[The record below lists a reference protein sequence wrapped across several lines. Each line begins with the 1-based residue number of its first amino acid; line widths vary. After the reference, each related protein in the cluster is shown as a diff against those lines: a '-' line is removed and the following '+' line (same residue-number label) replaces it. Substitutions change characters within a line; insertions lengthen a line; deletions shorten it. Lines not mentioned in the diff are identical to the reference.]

1 MSTTDI
7 HHPHGSEFERFLYAS
22 VGEDRNGSVVTVLS
36 TFARLNLDPWE
47 EAANLASLGREAAG
61 SRLELLLS
69 RFGDVPALRRGH
81 GSIARDLAGLLP
93 DRASAP
99 ARVRGVVKKR
109 PPMLSGTIWVVLA
122 VVFVLVQVI
131 FAGAPGSGE

>member
-1 MSTTDI
+1 MSTTATL
-7 HHPHGSEFERFLYAS
+7 HPHGSEFERFLHAP
-22 VGEDRNGSVVTVLS
+22 VGEDRNGSAVTVLS

-61 SRLELLLS
+61 SRLGLLLS
-69 RFGDVPALRRGH
+69 RFGDVPALRRDH
-81 GSIARDLAGLLP
+81 RSIARDLADLLP
-93 DRASAP
+93 DRTSAA
-99 ARVRGVVKKR
+99 ARLRGSGKMR

-122 VVFVLVQVI
+122 IVFVLVQVF